1 MIHAMRQPNL
11 NERSGLFSRGVVKGR
26 EKEGVADNE
35 VDTVVCL

>member
-11 NERSGLFSRGVVKGR
+11 NERSGLFSRGIKGR
-26 EKEGVADNE
+26 EKEGVANNE

>member
-1 MIHAMRQPNL
+1 MLRGNRTLTRDPDCFREVSRRQ
-11 NERSGLFSRGVVKGR
+11 EKE